1 MVNRAFL
8 VLLLLVSVP
17 LHAEPK
23 PVAMMAP
30 VVAIIDVQRI
40 LQESLAAKSVQKQ
53 LEVQRAK
60 FQAEISEQEKQL
72 QAADDQLKEA
82 RTTTAPDT
90 LATREQQLRLRFTEV
105 ERDVQTKR
113 HALDDSFATSMG
125 VVRTSLL
132 DVVQEV
138 AKQRGITLV
147 LLKQQA
153 LWHDPALDMT
163 GEVLNKL
170 NAKLTEVPVKIQLPP
185 PESGSVADKTG
196 AKADAA
202 TAGKPHE

>member
-1 MVNRAFL
+1 MVNRTFL
-8 VLLLLVSVP
+8 VILLLVSVP

-23 PVAMMAP
+23 PAALPTP

-53 LEVQRAK
+53 LEIQRAK

-82 RTTTAPDT
+82 RTSTAPDS

-113 HALDDSFATSMG
+113 HALDDAFATSMG

-170 NAKLTEVPVKIQLPP
+170 NAKLIEVPVKIQLPP
-185 PESGSVADKTG
+185 PESGGGADKDG

-202 TAGKPHE
+202 VEGKPHE